1 MTTTTNTDGV
11 TIVGRDRDGDLV
23 ACTEF
28 VGGGRMLYPLTPCCK
43 ASGKGGDSLTGVVCR
58 SCYEEV
64 DGKFGGVLSEREVF
78 VNFRGVDYDLVTT
91 ALLAA
96 GSRYRNK
103 LREADAHVDEVCAIA
118 RRTGNV
124 LQAARLS
131 GIARSTIIRRL
142 STQDA
147 ERVMARTNP
156 AQEAHDA
163 TPE

>member
-1 MTTTTNTDGV
+1 MTRTVTD
-11 TIVGRDRDGDLV
+11 
-23 ACTEF
+23 TE
-28 VGGGRMLYPLTPCCK
+28 
-43 ASGKGGDSLTGVVCR
+43 A
-58 SCYEEV
+58 
-64 DGKFGGVLSEREVF
+64 
-78 VNFRGVDYDLVTT
+78 

-103 LREADAHVDEVCAIA
+103 LREADNHVDEVCAIA

-163 TPE
+163 PQ